1 MGSEL
6 DYESYAEDDMTDS
19 EDEFHD
25 CESDGQSLPPPKN
38 EVNIFFLQL
47 PAGTGQFSSNVLH
60 NVCPNNVVEKT
71 SIFSAEQ
78 CKKNVF
84 YIQISEYQRRC

>member
-38 EVNIFFLQL
+38 EVNIFF
-47 PAGTGQFSSNVLH
+47 AFKS
-60 NVCPNNVVEKT
+60 
-71 SIFSAEQ
+71 
-78 CKKNVF
+78 
-84 YIQISEYQRRC
+84 

>member
-38 EVNIFFLQL
+38 EVNIFLHSKLNLFLY
-47 PAGTGQFSSNVLH
+47 AITFGQILTHIDYS
-60 NVCPNNVVEKT
+60 P
-71 SIFSAEQ
+71 SISGQ
-78 CKKNVF
+78 T
-84 YIQISEYQRRC
+84 